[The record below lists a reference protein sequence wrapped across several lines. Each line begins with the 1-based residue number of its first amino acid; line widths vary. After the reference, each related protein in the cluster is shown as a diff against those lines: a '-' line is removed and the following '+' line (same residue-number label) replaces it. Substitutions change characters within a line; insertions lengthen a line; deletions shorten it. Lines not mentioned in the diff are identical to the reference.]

1 MKTLHRIN
9 HFLTT
14 YFTLWI
20 ILFSVYSYCFPSE
33 LSKLTVLIKPALIVI
48 MFGMGMTLTL
58 SDIKEVILR
67 PKEIVL
73 GTSLQFFVMPL
84 LGFLLAKIFRLS
96 PELAAG
102 GHTVRVMSGWD
113 SI

>member
-1 MKTLHRIN
+1 
-9 HFLTT
+9 
-14 YFTLWI
+14 
-20 ILFSVYSYCFPSE
+20 
-33 LSKLTVLIKPALIVI
+33 
-48 MFGMGMTLTL
+48 MFRMGMTLTL

-73 GTSLQFFVMPL
+73 GTSLQFFIMLL

-96 PELAAG
+96 LELAAWD
-102 GHTVRVMSGWD
+102 HTVRDMSGWG

>member
-1 MKTLHRIN
+1 
-9 HFLTT
+9 
-14 YFTLWI
+14 
-20 ILFSVYSYCFPSE
+20 
-33 LSKLTVLIKPALIVI
+33 
-48 MFGMGMTLTL
+48 MFRMGMTLTL

-84 LGFLLAKIFRLS
+84 LGFLLVKIFRLS

-102 GHTVRVMSGWD
+102 VILLGHVRVGQHLM
-113 SI
+113 

>member
-1 MKTLHRIN
+1 
-9 HFLTT
+9 
-14 YFTLWI
+14 
-20 ILFSVYSYCFPSE
+20 
-33 LSKLTVLIKPALIVI
+33 
-48 MFGMGMTLTL
+48 MTLTL

-96 PELAAG
+96 PKLAAG